1 MLQRL
6 LTQIELNYS
15 FPGFEMND
23 LMDQGRLSADVG
35 LETYDNPYEN
45 DTLNHARW
53 AKGWKQGERLPL
65 PSRLVLLAIATAVEE
80 DDSTV
85 AYDYGEQAIGRYP
98 LRPSDYG
105 FQDDELHAKYV
116 KCLLDRGYIELVH
129 LPTQAHAEVMEARYR
144 PTDPGWIAARITAAA
159 MYLLQCE

>member
-23 LMDQGRLSADVG
+23 PVDQGRLSADVG

-45 DTLNHARW
+45 NSKNHARW
-53 AKGWKQGERLPL
+53 EKGWKQGARLPL

-80 DDSTV
+80 EESSESW
-85 AYDYGEQAIGRYP
+85 DYEEQAIGRYP
-98 LRPSDYG
+98 LRPGDYG
-105 FQDDELHAKYV
+105 FQDDERHAQYV
-116 KCLLDRGYIELVH
+116 KCLLDRGYIELVQ
-129 LPTQAHAEVMEARYR
+129 LPAQAHPEVMEARYR

-159 MYLLQCE
+159 MYLLQVE